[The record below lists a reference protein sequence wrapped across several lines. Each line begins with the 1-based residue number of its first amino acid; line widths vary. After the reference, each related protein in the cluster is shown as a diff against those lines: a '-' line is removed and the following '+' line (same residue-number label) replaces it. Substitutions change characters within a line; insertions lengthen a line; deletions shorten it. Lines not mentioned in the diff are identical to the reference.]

1 MQFRSNFFSKIDLA
15 GKYIKLQQQFERT
28 QNYILNKVNNY

>member
-15 GKYIKLQQQFERT
+15 GKNIKLQQQFERT

>member
-1 MQFRSNFFSKIDLA
+1 VLA
-15 GKYIKLQQQFERT
+15 GKYIKLQQQYERT